1 MRRWRTPV
9 FIKRRSNGSRYKI
22 KQSLLVIEQVWFALY
37 ILVDSS
43 IVAGGPF
50 QEYHFFNKESLIYQ
64 IIHGSNCD
72 PRMETKIISV
82 SNSIIFGKF
91 CIIYF
96 SLHNIDTRYN
106 LIFLIL
112 NLKSNN
118 SFSTSICLHS
128 FQTLFSCVL
137 HNFAFFSMSMLKI
150 RS

>member
-9 FIKRRSNGSRYKI
+9 FIKRRSNGSRNKI

-50 QEYHFFNKESLIYQ
+50 QEYHFFNKESLICQ

-96 SLHNIDTRYN
+96 SLHNFDTKN

-112 NLKSNN
+112 NIKSNN
-118 SFSTSICLHS
+118 LFSISICPHS
-128 FQTLFSCVL
+128 FQTLFSCL
-137 HNFAFFSMSMLKI
+137 FSIQHCSP
-150 RS
+150 